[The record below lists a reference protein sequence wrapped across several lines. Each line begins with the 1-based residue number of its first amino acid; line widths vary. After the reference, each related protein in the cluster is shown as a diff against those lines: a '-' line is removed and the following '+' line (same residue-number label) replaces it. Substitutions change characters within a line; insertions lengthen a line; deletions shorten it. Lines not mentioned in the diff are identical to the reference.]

1 MEEPFLELFTAR
13 HAQKI
18 RGVLSCYD
26 RVVIAGTCP
35 ALSHAQAVTAYF
47 YAHHIRI
54 FDYAK
59 WAEPFRDEIRA
70 NAEQLA
76 RENGLEV
83 EFVRRNNFR
92 KEERVKGLIE
102 ERGAHPGLVH
112 IFSAMEPCNSYRPWH
127 DKKTGKTRLT
137 WDSGKCIHYYFYFI
151 DPELGLCYL
160 RVPTWA
166 PFRLQF
172 YYNGHNEL
180 AAKLD
185 KKGVGY
191 TMLDNSFVDVDDWDK
206 AQKLAD
212 CVRPDRLHKRL
223 DLFAQ
228 QYCPV
233 VRHFGGFHWSIMQLE
248 YATDIVF
255 HRQADLK
262 PIYEE
267 LVRTA
272 IHAVK
277 PENVA
282 TFLGR
287 KLSDAY
293 EGELGNNFHTRI
305 EGTRI
310 KHQMREASIKMYDKH
325 GIMLRIETTAND
337 VSFFKHYRK
346 VEHRDGSSS
355 MTLAPVRKTIYSLTD
370 LLELMGDSNRR
381 YLEFISAIDDPSP
394 PMKDLNKISRTVRD
408 GERSYRGFNL
418 FNGDDLEVFRALLHG
433 EFNISG
439 FTNRQLRGVLKAK
452 TGRQL
457 SELLKRLR
465 KHGIIK
471 SIRHTYKYYLTALGR
486 RLTAAALKLREM
498 AVIPLLR
505 GQLGM

>member
-1 MEEPFLELFTAR
+1 MELFTER
-13 HAQKI
+13 HAAKI

-26 RVVIAGTCP
+26 RVVIRGTCP
-35 ALSHAQAVTAYF
+35 AIGHARSATAFF
-47 YAHHIRI
+47 YIHQIRI
-54 FDYAK
+54 FDYPK
-59 WAEPFRDEIRA
+59 WAAPFRDEIRA

-76 RENGLEV
+76 RDNGLEI
-83 EFVRRNNFR
+83 EFVRRKNFR
-92 KEERVKGLIE
+92 KEERVKQIVE
-102 ERGAHPGLVH
+102 KRGPHPGLVH
-112 IFSAMEPCNSYRPWH
+112 IFSAMEPCDSYKPWH
-127 DKKTGKTRLT
+127 DKKTGKTSLV

-185 KKGVGY
+185 KKGLAY
-191 TMLDNSFVDVDDWDK
+191 TMMDNAFVELADWDK
-206 AQKLAD
+206 AQQLAD
-212 CVRPDRLHKRL
+212 GIRPDRLHKRL
-223 DLFAQ
+223 DQLAKT
-228 QYCPV
+228 YCPV
-233 VRHFGGFHWSIMQLE
+233 IRHFGSFHWSLMQLE

-255 HRQADLK
+255 RRQADLQ

-277 PENVA
+277 PEHVA

-287 KLSDAY
+287 KLTGAY
-293 EGELGNNFHTRI
+293 EGELGNDFHTRI

-310 KHQMREASIKMYDKH
+310 KHQMREVSIKMYDKH
-325 GIMLRIETTAND
+325 GIILRIETTAND

-355 MTLAPVRKTIYSLTD
+355 MAVAPVRKTIYSLTD
-370 LLELMGDSNRR
+370 LLTLLGDSNRR
-381 YLEFISAIDDPSP
+381 YLEFISAIDDPTP
-394 PMKDLNKISRTVRD
+394 PLDDLHKISKPVRD
-408 GERSYRGFNL
+408 GERTYRGFNL
-418 FNGDDLEVFRALLHG
+418 FHGDDLDVFRALLHG

-439 FTNRQLRGVLKAK
+439 FTNRQLRTALPGK

-457 SELLKRLR
+457 SVLLKRLY
-465 KHGIIK
+465 KHGLIK
-471 SIRHTYKYYLTALGR
+471 KIRRTYKYYLTALGKR
-486 RLTAAALKLREM
+486 VTTAALKLREM
-498 AVIPLLR
+498 TLIPLLR
-505 GQLGM
+505 GQLVR